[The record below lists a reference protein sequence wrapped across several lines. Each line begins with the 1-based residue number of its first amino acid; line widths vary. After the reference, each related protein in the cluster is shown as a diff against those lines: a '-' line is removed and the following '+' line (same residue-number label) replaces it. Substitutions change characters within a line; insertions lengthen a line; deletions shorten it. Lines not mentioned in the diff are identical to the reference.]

1 MNVWLGCLENHTQ
14 EILPNYSKV
23 DHLKYELDSWL
34 VLRMNRCF
42 LIYPERPLFLSY
54 LDPTLCAVFH
64 DMATCECSDICWSIK
79 SIVQINSPKQRSGII
94 WTPFQV
100 WIGKPQHEM
109 MERKGFHTRNPKAHH
124 TWSTSLS
131 LRKSGCKRLLSNGR
145 AWIEPRV
152 QWRRT
157 EAFKTS
163 NNAEQKIFVSQKE
176 SDRENEW
183 QTTASQTTQTKA
195 KCQKEGK
202 RARDFW
208 RFYVWYG
215 DPASDLNWLC

>member
-1 MNVWLGCLENHTQ
+1 MTWLPRKSHPRNPTELFQGRSFEIWTRFLTCFEN
-14 EILPNYSKV
+14 ESLFP
-23 DHLKYELDSWL
+23 HLSGATFVL
-34 VLRMNRCF
+34 VL
-42 LIYPERPLFLSY
+42 PGS
-54 LDPTLCAVFH
+54 DTLCCVSRHGYMRMLGHLLA
-64 DMATCECSDICWSIK
+64 IK

-131 LRKSGCKRLLSNGR
+131 LRKSGCKRLLRNGR

-163 NNAEQKIFVSQKE
+163 NNAEQKIFVSQE

-195 KCQKEGK
+195 ECQKEGK